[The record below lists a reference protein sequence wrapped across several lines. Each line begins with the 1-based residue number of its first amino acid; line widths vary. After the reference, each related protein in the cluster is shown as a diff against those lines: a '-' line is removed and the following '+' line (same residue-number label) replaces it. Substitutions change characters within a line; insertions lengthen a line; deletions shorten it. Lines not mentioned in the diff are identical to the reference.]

1 MAYRLRILSP
11 AEVHGF
17 AAMTFPAYRSRLGNG
32 TLAVGAYSGNV
43 SAGLALISPLSDR
56 TTVELLSL
64 YIDFPHRLQ
73 GIGAML
79 LGHAEK
85 TLKRANIPSIHTSW
99 SETLPGAPALQA
111 VLVKSGWSEPYK
123 RMFTLRG
130 DMDGDFG
137 KGVREMYPKYESSDC
152 LPRKYQ
158 LSRWFDMT
166 DADRAFIKSKE
177 GQPNWHEPR
186 ANPFRDEATMES
198 TNSLVLRK
206 DGDIAGWLTVHRS
219 APDTLRYTDVFIR
232 ADLKRAGAV
241 AISMVTHAFWL
252 HLKEGTPKLTMG
264 VEKDNEP
271 LIRMYENRMAIGA
284 NLSWTWGAEKILVE

>member
-1 MAYRLRILSP
+1 MCSSDLVEFS
-11 AEVHGF
+11 H
-17 AAMTFPAYRSRLGNG
+17 RSRGIG
-32 TLAVGAYSGNV
+32 TL
-43 SAGLALISPLSDR
+43 
-56 TTVELLSL
+56 
-64 YIDFPHRLQ
+64 
-73 GIGAML
+73 L
-79 LGHAEK
+79 LGHAER
-85 TLKRANIPSIHTSW
+85 TLTRANVSSLHTSW
-99 SETLPGAPALQA
+99 SETISGAAPFQA
-111 VLVKSGWSEPYK
+111 ILTKSGWSEPYK

-130 DMDGDFG
+130 DMNGDFG

-158 LSRWFDMT
+158 LTHWFDMT

-177 GQPNWHEPR
+177 GHPNWHEPR
-186 ANPFRDEATMES
+186 ANPFRDEVTMES

-206 DGDIAGWLTVHRS
+206 DGEIAGWLTVHRS

-264 VEKDNEP
+264 VEQGNEP
-271 LIRMYENRMAIGA
+271 LIRMYESRMAVGA
-284 NLSWTWGAEKILVE
+284 NLSWTWGAEKILGA